1 LKLRL
6 NIIIPVQKPQLQGK
20 LKHYTSRV
28 AILCAFI
35 YKTILDKNKKRGG
48 IVLLLRP
55 YCNLTLKPHLAL
67 KTLRQLVEELS
78 LTNIVSVQE
87 LNFNYMVSPS
97 TLTFVVDLLAR
108 HTDLNLD
115 CFV

>member
-1 LKLRL
+1 
-6 NIIIPVQKPQLQGK
+6 
-20 LKHYTSRV
+20 
-28 AILCAFI
+28 
-35 YKTILDKNKKRGG
+35 
-48 IVLLLRP
+48 
-55 YCNLTLKPHLAL
+55 
-67 KTLRQLVEELS
+67 VEELS